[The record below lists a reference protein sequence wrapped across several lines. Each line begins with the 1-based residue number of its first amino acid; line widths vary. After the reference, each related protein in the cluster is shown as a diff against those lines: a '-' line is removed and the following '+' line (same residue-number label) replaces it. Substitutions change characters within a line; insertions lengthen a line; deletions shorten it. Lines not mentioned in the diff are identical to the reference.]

1 MKNKHVTATL
11 ALLFGVFGVHRFYL
25 GQRIRGMLHFGLGF
39 FCLML
44 TIEEGEPFIILP
56 ALIGFI
62 DFVLFLV
69 MPRAEFDDKYNQKF
83 DAFTRPRNQ
92 AFFQNSRS
100 DYEEERSTKRA
111 EPRRRR
117 NVNPYKSSG
126 VEKFNDYDYD
136 GAIHDFKKA
145 LRHKYDDP
153 SLHFNLACC
162 YSINEATDKAFFHL
176 EKAIS
181 FGFVD
186 LDKIHKHNALSFL
199 RTTDEFEVFVKN
211 GYRFAAT
218 DAAQQTSEKPNQQ
231 GEESPKM
238 NSQQDLLDQIVKLGE
253 LREKGILTDEEF
265 QKQKEKLMNR

>member
-1 MKNKHVTATL
+1 MKNKYVTSAL
-11 ALLFGVFGVHRFYL
+11 AFFFGVFGVHRFYL
-25 GQRIRGMLHFGLGF
+25 EQRFRGMLHFGLSIF
-39 FCLML
+39 ALAV
-44 TIEEGEPFIILP
+44 TIDTGEPIIILP

-69 MPRAEFDDKYNQKF
+69 MPIEAFNNKYNKKYH
-83 DAFTRPRNQ
+83 AFTRPRTQ
-92 AFFQNSRS
+92 AFYKNDRSNYEDDSRT
-100 DYEEERSTKRA
+100 RRG
-111 EPRRRR
+111 EPRRKR

-126 VEKFNDYDYD
+126 VAKFNDYDYD

-162 YSINEATDKAFFHL
+162 YSINEATDESFFHL

-199 RTTDEFEVFVKN
+199 RTSDEFELFVKN
-211 GYRFAAT
+211 GYRFASSN
-218 DAAQQTSEKPNQQ
+218 AAPNNSPKPNQPQ
-231 GEESPKM
+231 EQSTKT
-238 NSQQDLLDQIVKLGE
+238 NLQNDLLDQIVKLGE

-265 QKQKEKLMNR
+265 QSQKEKLMNR